1 MVPAHI
7 RVLGARLTKD
17 KRTEIR
23 HKLNRKLGK
32 FANAIERV
40 SVRMKDING
49 PRGGID
55 QVCRIKVVLSN
66 LSSVVFEAQDV
77 SLDVAIGSAL
87 TGTERTVRRRLQR
100 RRMKPRKV
108 GGTVESRLTT
118 LRFTALWNAR
128 AHTVNWCTFTCC
140 WTDRQNQ
147 RNHANTSIYRALDR

>member
-7 RVLGARLTKD
+7 RVLGANLGKE

-23 HKLNRKLGK
+23 QKLNRKLGK

-40 SVRMKDING
+40 SVRVKDING

-66 LSSVVFEAQDV
+66 HPSVVFEAQDA
-77 SLDVAIGSAL
+77 SLDVVIGNAL
-87 TGTERTVRRRLQR
+87 TGTERAVRRSLQR

-108 GGTVESRLTT
+108 G
-118 LRFTALWNAR
+118 AR
-128 AHTVNWCTFTCC
+128 SKA
-140 WTDRQNQ
+140 
-147 RNHANTSIYRALDR
+147 A

>member
-108 GGTVESRLTT
+108 GAQSR
-118 LRFTALWNAR
+118 AA
-128 AHTVNWCTFTCC
+128 
-140 WTDRQNQ
+140 
-147 RNHANTSIYRALDR
+147 